1 MQDDIKKLID
11 EVIITLN
18 RGTFQFSETSLNY
31 DYKDVI
37 KNENIQIKYSAM
49 NGFDNPKSIYS
60 YVVCKDNMFTI
71 IVNAFIDQNNI
82 KYQILKQYSLLL
94 LAYNLDPSNEK
105 IKNRS
110 LHIESSSTQYEK
122 DNVHDY
128 VVRHLLISDDT
139 IRDYIDSQASNQ
151 IQTSSFL
158 FNKAIND
165 LANIYNIDKQLVY
178 HRMIDFNLK
187 TNELRM

>member
-1 MQDDIKKLID
+1 MYLQTG
-11 EVIITLN
+11 V
-18 RGTFQFSETSLNY
+18 S
-31 DYKDVI
+31 
-37 KNENIQIKYSAM
+37 
-49 NGFDNPKSIYS
+49 
-60 YVVCKDNMFTI
+60 
-71 IVNAFIDQNNI
+71 FIDQNNI

>member
-1 MQDDIKKLID
+1 MQDDIKKLTD
-11 EVIITLN
+11 EVIIELKK
-18 RGTFQFSETSLNY
+18 RSSQFSETSLNY

-49 NGFDNPKSIYS
+49 AGFDNPKSIYS
-60 YVVCKDNMFTI
+60 YVVCEDDTFI
-71 IVNAFIDQNNI
+71 IIINTFIDQNNI

-94 LAYNLDPSNEK
+94 LVYNLDPTNEK

-110 LHIESSSTQYEK
+110 LHIESSRTQYDK

-139 IRDYIDSQASNQ
+139 IRDYIDSQTSNQ

-178 HRMIDFNLK
+178 HRMIDFNLE